1 MSDSDKTVPETQ
13 PAEQTNT
20 AALDAAAA
28 KQERRESVRWWIKL
42 IVQPALLLAVGA
54 LLIVG
59 LGVVQRLGW
68 ISAGDGSSPNQHASV
83 GGDSRYICPMMC
95 TPPQTEPGRCPVCA
109 MELVLAAASGGGGDD
124 LSIQIDPAARRVAN
138 IRTVAVESAPLTR
151 NIRAIGEIRYDEGA
165 MSTISAY
172 VDGRLDRLYADYTG
186 VEVKKGDHLTLVY
199 SPELY
204 SCQVELTETK
214 KALNE
219 SQSSSFTRVVESQRR
234 LYDSARQKLIELG
247 MTEDQVVE
255 LEAANEANSRM
266 HICSPISGTV
276 IEKLAVEGQY
286 VKAGQAI
293 YRIADLSTVWLMLE
307 LFPEDASSIR
317 YGQKVETEVQSLQ
330 GRKFT
335 GRVAFI
341 DPVVNPT
348 TRTVGVRIV
357 MENERGL
364 LRIGDYAKANIEVP
378 IATTDDEQEPVYDL
392 ELAGKWI
399 SPRHPHVVESEPG
412 QCRVCNIDL
421 VPAAHFGFVDEPT
434 DQRDA
439 LIVPRNAVLNAGNSS
454 VVYIETE
461 PGRFEIR
468 SVVLGPSIG
477 DHIVIRQ
484 GIAKG
489 EQVAVAGNF
498 LIDSQMQLAGKPSL
512 IDPTRAIA
520 RESVDDTK
528 VAKIAAALSKLST
541 EDRAIAE
548 AQHICPVTMMPLGSM
563 GTPPKVD
570 VDGREV
576 FICCKGC
583 TDKLLKEPEQYL
595 GNLLMLVEPGEPSA
609 ETRSD
614 QPQAEDLNITEVL
627 LELAPADRALA
638 EAQQICPVTDMP
650 LGSMGMPPKVDVN
663 GKSIFICCEG
673 CRDSLLADPVKHLAK
688 LPKEGVR

>member
-1 MSDSDKTVPETQ
+1 MSDSDKAVPEDQ
-13 PAEQTNT
+13 SAEQTNPP
-20 AALDAAAA
+20 AVDASAA
-28 KQERRESVRWWIKL
+28 KRQRRESVRWWIKL
-42 IVQPALLLAVGA
+42 VVQPALFLAACA

-68 ISAGDGSSPNQHASV
+68 ISAGGGGGPAHHASV
-83 GGDSRYICPMMC
+83 GNDSRYICPMMC
-95 TPPQTEPGRCPVCA
+95 TPPQSEPGRCPVCA
-109 MELVLAAASGGGGDD
+109 MELVPAAASGGGGDHS
-124 LSIQIDPAARRVAN
+124 SIQIDPAARRVAN
-138 IRTVAVESAPLTR
+138 IRTATVESAPLTR

-186 VEVKKGDHLTLVY
+186 VEVKKGDHLTLLY

-214 KALNE
+214 KALSE
-219 SQSSSFTRVVESQRR
+219 SQSSNFTRVVESQRR

-266 HICSPISGTV
+266 HICSPMSGTV

-307 LFPEDASSIR
+307 LFPEDAASIR

-330 GRKFT
+330 GRKFS

-364 LRIGDYAKANIEVP
+364 FRIGDYAKANIEVP
-378 IATTDDEQEPVYDL
+378 LATTDDEQEPVYDS

-412 QCRVCNIDL
+412 KCRVCNIDL
-421 VPAAHFGFVDEPT
+421 VPAADFGFTDEPT

-439 LIVPRNAVLNAGNSS
+439 LIVPRDAVLMAGNSS

-468 SVVLGPSIG
+468 RVVLGPSIG
-477 DHIVIRQ
+477 DHMVIRQ
-484 GIAKG
+484 GIAQG

-520 RESVDDTK
+520 KASVDEPK
-528 VAKIAAALSKLST
+528 LAKIVAALSKLSV
-541 EDRAIAE
+541 EDRAMAE
-548 AQHICPVTMMPLGSM
+548 AQNICPVTMMPLGSM
-563 GTPPKVD
+563 GTPLKVD

-576 FICCKGC
+576 FICCKAC
-583 TDKLLKEPEQYL
+583 TNKLLKEPEQHL
-595 GNLLMLVEPGEPSA
+595 GNLLLLVEPGEPSA
-609 ETRSD
+609 ETPSEL
-614 QPQAEDLNITEVL
+614 PKAADLNITEAL
-627 LELAPADRALA
+627 LKLAPADRALA
-638 EAQQICPVTDMP
+638 QTQRICPVTAMP
-650 LGSMGMPPKVDVN
+650 LGSMGTPSKVDVN
-663 GKSIFICCEG
+663 GKLVFICCEA
-673 CRDSLLADPVKHLAK
+673 CRDSLLTEPVKHLAK
-688 LPKEGVR
+688 LPQEAVR